1 MIFTEYCQ
9 LHHLSETVV
18 ETNGYLEKLQ
28 VMLYDKDVN
37 VVTNVIITL
46 DELQL
51 EKV

>member
-1 MIFTEYCQ
+1 MIFTEFCQ
-9 LHHLSETVV
+9 LHHLCETVV